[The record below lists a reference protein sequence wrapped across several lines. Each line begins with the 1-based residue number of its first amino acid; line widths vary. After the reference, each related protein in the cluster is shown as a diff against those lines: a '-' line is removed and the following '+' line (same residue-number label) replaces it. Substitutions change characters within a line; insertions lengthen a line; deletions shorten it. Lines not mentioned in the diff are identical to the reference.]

1 MLAKFYNADRNFSE
15 SHLPIF
21 SVDRNCGESRLP
33 IFSVSRIFDESRD
46 DLSEFLP
53 KGLSAERN
61 DFD

>member
-1 MLAKFYNADRNFSE
+1 MTYFNVDRNFGE
-15 SHLPIF
+15 SRYRFLMVDRNFGESRLPIF
-21 SVDRNCGESRLP
+21 SVDRNCGESH
-33 IFSVSRIFDESRD
+33 D

>member
-1 MLAKFYNADRNFSE
+1 MVDQNFGE
-15 SHLPIF
+15 SRLPIF
-21 SVDRNCGESRLP
+21 SVDRNCGESH
-33 IFSVSRIFDESRD
+33 D

>member
-1 MLAKFYNADRNFSE
+1 MVDRNCGE

-21 SVDRNCGESRLP
+21 SVDRNCGESH
-33 IFSVSRIFDESRD
+33 D
-46 DLSEFLP
+46 DLFEFLP

>member
-1 MLAKFYNADRNFSE
+1 MLAKFYICRFFLLPIFNIDRNFGE

-21 SVDRNCGESRLP
+21 NVDRNCGESH
-33 IFSVSRIFDESRD
+33 D
-46 DLSEFLP
+46 DLSKFLP